1 MLETIDQFIDYL
13 ATQRGRSQNTCESY
27 RRDLE
32 NSARFFAKNGINR
45 WQDVDQY
52 AVINLIAKM
61 KEAHRATTTINRTIS
76 SLRQL
81 YRYLLRSHQVETN
94 PMDYVDLEKAAPQ
107 KEPITLSQEEI
118 DKLMA
123 VPDTATLA
131 GLRDRALLELMYG
144 TGMLVSELIN
154 LKRSQVHFDLQ
165 ILQLQDNPQHQRI
178 VPLGQY
184 ASKWLQKYLSA
195 TSSADSNYVFLNSR
209 GNQMTRQGVW
219 KNFKQIVEQSGIKK
233 NVTLQ
238 TLRHTFTA
246 DMLNN
251 GANWQA
257 VQVLLGREDGKNS
270 YGSYIH
276 FNTQDL
282 VATYNKFHP
291 RA

>member
-32 NSARFFAKNGINR
+32 NSARFFAQNGINR

>member
-154 LKRSQVHFDLQ
+154 LKCSQVHFDLQ

>member
-45 WQDVDQY
+45 WQAVDQY

-178 VPLGQY
+178 GPLGQY

>member
-61 KEAHRATTTINRTIS
+61 KEAYRATTTINRTIS

-118 DKLMA
+118 NKLMA
-123 VPDTATLA
+123 VPDTATLG

-184 ASKWLQKYLSA
+184 AGKWLKSYLTATGDAKY
-195 TSSADSNYVFLNSR
+195 DYVFLNSR

-219 KNFKQIVEQSGIKK
+219 KNFKQIVKQSGIKK

-257 VQVLLGREDGKNS
+257 VQALLGREDGKNS

>member
-13 ATQRGRSQNTCESY
+13 ATQRGRSHNTCESY